1 MRPTP
6 PPAGQATSTPFPV
19 TFIIAALPLLNAL
32 KTSVLAI
39 TSRTMPRTDV
49 AVTVSGKISLKSL
62 NPASL
67 FHRKW
72 YPVASVH
79 TLYGVLHHNPAPGP
93 WPGSRC

>member
-39 TSRTMPRTDV
+39 TSRTMSRTDV
-49 AVTVSGKISLKSL
+49 AFTVSGKISLKSL
-62 NPASL
+62 NPVLL
-67 FHRKW
+67 FHRK
-72 YPVASVH
+72 
-79 TLYGVLHHNPAPGP
+79 
-93 WPGSRC
+93 

>member
-1 MRPTP
+1 MCPTP

-49 AVTVSGKISLKSL
+49 AVTVSGKIPLKSL
-62 NPASL
+62 NP
-67 FHRKW
+67 
-72 YPVASVH
+72 V
-79 TLYGVLHHNPAPGP
+79 
-93 WPGSRC
+93 C